1 MDLVATCSL
10 CDSDNGGPVK
20 KNFLRLALFCSLFL
34 VNLGWAQTFELN
46 GKPQDQNQKS
56 QPKQNNAKKQPSG
69 RAGGGNAGGG
79 SAPCG
84 TSGSGWGGSIEAGRY
99 ARAAETALKNGNPTA
114 AMNYAEHLTQA
125 APSDACNWFLLGYTA
140 RLAGKSQVSL
150 DAYQKGLARKPNSVE
165 GLSGMAQTYIRMG
178 KADEAKKLLLQV
190 IASNPRRATDLA
202 MAGELFM
209 QSGDLARAQNLLERA
224 ESVQPTSHAELLL
237 AITYMKEKQTD
248 KAKQL
253 LDKAMK
259 RSPKNTEIFRAVA
272 QYYRESHDYKSAIAI
287 LMKAPVKNADV
298 MSELGYTY
306 ELAGMKKESADTYEK
321 AAGMAPKSVNVQLAA
336 AQAQLRVGNL
346 DKTRTY
352 LTRAE
357 QLDANYYR
365 LHAIRGDLAKI
376 ERRDGDAVR
385 EYLAALAA
393 MPEGPAE
400 GILYPT
406 QLRLNLIDTYR
417 NLDDDAA
424 ITQQLRIAQQELAKI
439 QVEGPE
445 QVEYLRLRAAIKG
458 LGNDFAGAE
467 ADLKQ
472 ALQLDPQNDNVT
484 LQYGSLLWKA
494 GRKSE
499 ARQMYTTLLKRDDKN
514 RYALEALGYL
524 SRDEGDNKA
533 AETFFTRMA
542 AAYPNDYVPYMALGD
557 LYTAMKEY
565 PKAQGSYEKAHKLAP
580 TNSQI
585 VASGSNAA
593 IEAGKVDL
601 AGEWIARA
609 TGAMKNDPRV
619 IRETERY
626 LFLKG
631 RYAESARL
639 GEVAIVKL
647 PHDRDAAVYL
657 GYDYYNLGRYDEVLA
672 LVSRY
677 EGVLPK
683 EANFPLLAGHVHK
696 QNQLLQQAIDD
707 FSRAL
712 EKDPKMF
719 EALVNRGY
727 VRNDMQ
733 DAQAAIRDFEPALK
747 MNPNSGIARLGLAF
761 SYLQLHRSR
770 EALEETNKAEKL
782 LGELGAT
789 HMARATAYRQ
799 MRVLDKAVSEY
810 RVALK
815 YSPDDLKLHLA
826 LADALY
832 HARHYA
838 QSVNELDASLKLSP
852 DDPLIY
858 ANMASAYAQMGRRA
872 ETFKYIQLAE
882 REAVDQSAILLA
894 TGDALLTLGDR
905 DAALE
910 RFTRALDTP
919 DANRVDVRIEFAKLF
934 VREGKLNDAKQE
946 VALAFAESR
955 IGEAS
960 PVTADNLVEAANI
973 FLAAH
978 DFDLAER
985 YFAKAKDLG
994 ASDDT
999 VAIGLANTYIAQGK
1013 DRKAEQELAALGK
1026 SADYEQSYDYQLA
1039 WANIYNQRHDNVRA
1053 ISSFARA
1060 NQLAADD
1067 PTAER
1072 GLLQVS
1078 GEEGTPVPFRPN
1090 LSVQS
1095 EVATGAIFED
1105 ATLYQM
1111 DNKLFGAPVPPRS
1124 SQETDLG
1131 STFRY
1136 HHGNFLPING
1146 FVGVRNYRG
1155 TISIPSETL
1164 IVNRNTYDT
1173 VFNLGTTPVLHLG
1186 SAHIVLNPG
1195 IEFTMRRD
1203 TESPVQMNQN
1213 LFRQFL
1219 YLNTSPF
1226 FNWLTVRG
1234 SAIHESGPFT
1244 LQDLHSRDLGASL
1257 EFEVGR
1263 PWGNNALVT
1272 GYSVRDLLFRPLVR
1286 EFFTTSTWAGME
1298 HKFSQRTSLTVLGKY
1313 VRSWRVQDLTFAT
1326 AQALIPGARFEY
1338 KPNDRW
1344 SFDGSMDF
1352 TRGEGFHL
1360 YDNVQSG
1367 FLISYVKPIRRS
1379 VDDVNGSLNVDYP
1392 LRFSVGLQQ
1401 QSFFSYTGTGGTS
1414 AWRPVVRIS
1423 IF

>member
-1 MDLVATCSL
+1 MATCSF
-10 CDSDNGGPVK
+10 CDSYNGGPVK
-20 KNFLRLALFCSLFL
+20 KNFLRLALSCSLFL
-34 VNLGWAQTFELN
+34 VNFGWAQTFDLN
-46 GKPQDQNQKS
+46 SKPQDQNQKS
-56 QPKQNNAKKQPSG
+56 QPRQNNGKRQSAR
-69 RAGGGNAGGG
+69 RAGSGGGG
-79 SAPCG
+79 STACG
-84 TSGSGWGGSIEAGRY
+84 TTGSGWGGSIEAGRY
-99 ARAAETALKNGNPTA
+99 ARAAEKALANGNPSA
-114 AMNYAEHLTQA
+114 AMGYAEHLTQA
-125 APSDACNWFLLGYTA
+125 APSDACNWFLLGYTS
-140 RLAGKSQVSL
+140 RLAGNSKVSL
-150 DAYQKGLARKPNSVE
+150 DAYQKGLARQPNSVE

-178 KADEAKKLLLQV
+178 KADEAKKILLQV
-190 IASNPRRATDLA
+190 IAANPRRATDLA

-209 QSGDLARAQNLLERA
+209 QSGDLPRAQNLLERA
-224 ESVQPTSHAELLL
+224 EGVQPTPHAELLL
-237 AITYMKEKQTD
+237 AITYMKEKQTE

-287 LMKAPVKNADV
+287 LQKAPTKNADV

-321 AAGMAPKSVNVQLAA
+321 AAAMAPKSVNVQLAA

-352 LTRAE
+352 LSRGE

-376 ERRDGDAVR
+376 ERRDSDAVK

-400 GILYPT
+400 GVLYPT

-424 ITQQLRIAQQELAKI
+424 ITQQLRIAQQELAKL
-439 QVEGPE
+439 QVEGPQ
-445 QVEYLRLRAAIKG
+445 QVEYLRLRAALKG
-458 LGNDFAGAE
+458 LANDVPGAE

-472 ALQLDPQNDNVT
+472 ALQLDPENDNVT
-484 LQYGSLLWKA
+484 LQYGSLLWKI
-494 GRKSE
+494 GRKAE

-533 AETFFTRMA
+533 AEGFFGRMA

-565 PKAQGSYEKAHKLAP
+565 PKAQSSYEKAHKLAP

-585 VASGSNAA
+585 IASGSNAA
-593 IEAGKVDL
+593 IEAGKVDM
-601 AGEWIARA
+601 AGGWIARA
-609 TGAMKNDPRV
+609 TGTMKNDPRV

-631 RYAESARL
+631 RYAESAKL
-639 GEVAIVKL
+639 GEVATVKL

-677 EGVLPK
+677 EGTLPK
-683 EANFPLLAGHVHK
+683 EANFPLLAGHVHR

-733 DAQAAIRDFEPALK
+733 DAQGAIRDFEPALK

-782 LGELGAT
+782 LGSIGAT

-799 MRVLDKAVSEY
+799 MRILDKAIAEY

-815 YSPDDLKLHLA
+815 DSPDDLKLHLA
-826 LADALY
+826 LADALF

-838 QSVNELDASLKLSP
+838 QSINELDASLKLSP

-858 ANMASAYAQMGRRA
+858 ANMASAYAQLGRRP

-882 REAVDQSAILLA
+882 QEAVDQSAILLA

-905 DAALE
+905 PAALE
-910 RFTRALDTP
+910 RFTRALDAP

-934 VREGKLNDAKQE
+934 VNQGKFNDAKQE

-999 VAIGLANTYIAQGK
+999 VAIGLANTYIAQGY
-1013 DRKAEQELAALGK
+1013 DRKAEQELAALGS
-1026 SADYEQSYDYQLA
+1026 SADNEQSYDYQLA

-1053 ISSFARA
+1053 ITAFARA

-1078 GEEGTPVPFRPN
+1078 GQEGTPLPWRPN
-1090 LSVQS
+1090 LSIQS
-1095 EVATGAIFED
+1095 DVATGAIFED
-1105 ATLYQM
+1105 ATLYEM

-1124 SQETDLG
+1124 SQETDFG
-1131 STFRY
+1131 ATFRY
-1136 HHGNFLPING
+1136 HTGHFLPING
-1146 FVGVRNYRG
+1146 YVGERNYRG

-1164 IVNRNTYDT
+1164 IVRRNTYDT
-1173 VFNLGTTPVLHLG
+1173 VFNVGTTPVLHLG
-1186 SAHIVLNPG
+1186 STHVILNPG
-1195 IEFTMRRD
+1195 LEFTLRRD
-1203 TESPVQMNQN
+1203 TLSPIQMNQQ

-1219 YLNTSPF
+1219 YMNTSPL
-1226 FNWLTVRG
+1226 FNWVTIRG
-1234 SAIHESGPFT
+1234 SAIHESGPFS
-1244 LQDLHSRDLGASL
+1244 LQNLSSRDLGASL

-1263 PWGNNALVT
+1263 PWGHNALIT
-1272 GYSVRDLLFRPLVR
+1272 GYSVRDLLFHPTVR
-1286 EFFTTSTWAGME
+1286 EFFTTDTWVGME
-1298 HKFSQRTSLTVLGKY
+1298 HKFGDKLALTVLGKY
-1313 VRSWRVQDLTFAT
+1313 IRSWRVQDLTFAT
-1326 AQALIPGARFEY
+1326 AQALIPGARIEY
-1338 KPNDRW
+1338 KRNERW
-1344 SFDGSMDF
+1344 SFDGSLDF

-1367 FLISYVKPIRRS
+1367 FLISYVRPLRRS
-1379 VDDVNGSLNVDYP
+1379 VSDVNGPLNVDYP
-1392 LRFSVGLQQ
+1392 LRFSVGIQQ
-1401 QSFFSYTGTGGTS
+1401 QTFYGYTGTGGTS
-1414 AWRPVVRIS
+1414 SFRPVVKLS

>member
-1 MDLVATCSL
+1 MFFCNSH
-10 CDSDNGGPVK
+10 NGGPVK

-34 VNLGWAQTFELN
+34 VNSGWAQTFDLN
-46 GKPQDQNQKS
+46 SKPQDQNQKS
-56 QPKQNNAKKQPSG
+56 QPKQNTGKRQSAG
-69 RAGGGNAGGG
+69 RASTGG
-79 SAPCG
+79 SSSTACG

-99 ARAAETALKNGNPTA
+99 ARAAEKALANGNPSA
-114 AMNYAEHLTQA
+114 AMGYAEHLTQA
-125 APSDACNWFLLGYTA
+125 APSDACNWFLLGYTS
-140 RLAGKSQVSL
+140 RLAGNSKVSL
-150 DAYQKGLARKPNSVE
+150 DAYQKGLARQPNSVE

-190 IASNPRRATDLA
+190 IAANPRRATDLA

-209 QSGDLARAQNLLERA
+209 QSGDLSRAQNLLERA
-224 ESVQPTSHAELLL
+224 EGVQPSSHAELLL

-272 QYYRESHDYKSAIAI
+272 QYYREAHDYKSAIAI
-287 LMKAPVKNADV
+287 LQKAPVKNADV
-298 MSELGYTY
+298 FSELGYTY

-352 LTRAE
+352 LSRGE

-376 ERRDGDAVR
+376 ERRDSDAVR

-400 GILYPT
+400 GVLYPT

-439 QVEGPE
+439 QVQGPQ

-458 LGNDFAGAE
+458 LANDIPGAE

-472 ALQLDPQNDNVT
+472 ALQLDPENDNVT
-484 LQYGSLLWKA
+484 LQYGSLLWKI
-494 GRKSE
+494 GRKGE
-499 ARQMYTTLLKRDDKN
+499 ARQMYTTLLKRDEKN

-533 AETFFTRMA
+533 AEGFFGRMA

-557 LYTAMKEY
+557 LYTAMKQY
-565 PKAQGSYEKAHKLAP
+565 PKAQSSYEKAHKLAP

-609 TGAMKNDPRV
+609 TGTMKNDPRV
-619 IRETERY
+619 MRETERY

-639 GEVAIVKL
+639 GEQAIVKL

-677 EGVLPK
+677 EGTMPK

-696 QNQLLQQAIDD
+696 QNQFLQQAIDD

-712 EKDPKMF
+712 DKDPKMF

-770 EALEETNKAEKL
+770 EGLEETNKAEKL

-826 LADALY
+826 LADALF

-838 QSVNELDASLKLSP
+838 QSINELDASLKLSP

-858 ANMASAYAQMGRRA
+858 ANMASAYAQLGRRP

-882 REAVDQSAILLA
+882 QEAVDQSAILLA

-905 DAALE
+905 PAALE
-910 RFTRALDTP
+910 RFTRALDAP

-934 VREGKLNDAKQE
+934 VHEGKFNDAKQE

-999 VAIGLANTYIAQGK
+999 VAIGLANTYIAQGN
-1013 DRKAEQELAALGK
+1013 DRKAEKELAALGN
-1026 SADYEQSYDYQLA
+1026 SADNQQSYDYQLA
-1039 WANIYNQRHDNVRA
+1039 WANIYTQRHDNVNA
-1053 ISSFARA
+1053 VTAFARA

-1072 GLLQVS
+1072 GLLQAS
-1078 GEEGTPVPFRPN
+1078 GQEGTPLPWRPG
-1090 LSVQS
+1090 LTIQS
-1095 EVATGAIFED
+1095 DVTTGAIFED

-1111 DNKLFGAPVPPRS
+1111 NNLLIGAPLPPHA
-1124 SQETDLG
+1124 SQETDAISAFHYTG
-1131 STFRY
+1131 WKV
-1136 HHGNFLPING
+1136 PING
-1146 FVGVRNYRG
+1146 LFGVNNYVG
-1155 TISIPSETL
+1155 TTL
-1164 IVNRNTYDT
+1164 FPNQLLPVERNTFDT
-1173 VFNLGTTPVLHLG
+1173 ILNVGTTLVQRLG
-1186 SAHIVLNPG
+1186 NSHIVFVPG
-1195 IEFTMRRD
+1195 IQFTIRRD
-1203 TESPVQMNQN
+1203 TRSPIDLDQN
-1213 LFRQFL
+1213 LLREYL
-1219 YLNTSPF
+1219 YLSTSPF

-1244 LQDLHSRDLGASL
+1244 LQNQNSRDLGASL

-1263 PWGNNALVT
+1263 PWGSNSLVT
-1272 GYSVRDLLFRPLVR
+1272 GYSVRDLLFRPTPR
-1286 EFFTTSTWAGME
+1286 EFFTTDTWVGMQ
-1298 HKFSQRTSLTVLGKY
+1298 HKFGEKLSVTVLGKY
-1313 VRSWRVQDLTFAT
+1313 IRSWRVQDLSFAT

-1338 KPNDRW
+1338 KRNERW

-1352 TRGEGFHL
+1352 TRGEGYHL

-1367 FLISYVKPIRRS
+1367 FLISYVRPLRRS
-1379 VDDVNGSLNVDYP
+1379 ISDVNGPLSVDYP
-1392 LRFSVGLQQ
+1392 LRFSVGMQQ
-1401 QSFFSYTGTGGTS
+1401 QTFYSYTGTGGTS
-1414 AWRPVVRIS
+1414 SFRPVVRIS